1 MVKGDLVKAGNFDEI
16 VRLTKEAAE
25 IVKEVRG

>member
-1 MVKGDLVKAGNFDEI
+1 MVKGDLVNAGNFAEI
-16 VRLTKEAAE
+16 ERLTREAAQ